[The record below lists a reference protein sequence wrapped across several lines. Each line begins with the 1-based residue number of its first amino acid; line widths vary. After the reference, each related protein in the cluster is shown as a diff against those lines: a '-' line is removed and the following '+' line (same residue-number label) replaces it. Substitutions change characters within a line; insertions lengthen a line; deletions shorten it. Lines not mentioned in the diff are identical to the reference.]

1 MQFED
6 FETQLHVLLRSAGP
20 ETVAELTDA
29 AIAYWNGQ
37 RLVYATVDADGTG
50 TLTGACALDAGTWPE
65 WKDWLADWLADPVL
79 SVRHDLPHEP

>member
-6 FETQLHVLLRSAGP
+6 FEAQLRMLRQIAGP
-20 ETVAELTDA
+20 ETVAELTDT

-37 RLVYATVDADGTG
+37 RLVYATVDAEGTD
-50 TLTGACALDAGTWPE
+50 TLIGPWALDAHTWPE
-65 WKDWLADWLADPVL
+65 WKDWLAYWLTDPVL